1 MQLRQTLARE
11 IDVKAGKPGFLLFDK
26 ATRSGT
32 KDGTNLFEVLLGL
45 GFQWVINYLQI
56 KIILGILDCAS
67 VDGARRNFDSTC
79 GVVCQ
84 T

>member
-32 KDGTNLFEVLLGL
+32 KDGTKSFEVLLGL

-56 KIILGILDCAS
+56 KIILGIWTVRAS
-67 VDGARRNFDSTC
+67 TAPAGIFVARAA
-79 GVVCQ
+79 
-84 T
+84 